1 MKKLLVIAKS
11 LGGGGSEVALI
22 EFLNHLDLKKYDV
35 TVLLMDKDDEYK
47 NRLTRKIKVRYI
59 RFDNKIY
66 HDMASMYALP
76 GKIIKK
82 VKLNHYFHIYN
93 LIAKHSK
100 MPDLPLYDIAI
111 DFYGYGAFTTAF
123 LALNIKA
130 KKKAF
135 WLHDVKMSWIKNV
148 DIYFDKFDKI
158 YGVSK
163 TAKNNFDNFYP
174 KFAGKTETFLNVVDT
189 ESIVKKS
196 LDYYP
201 KEFKDNNFY
210 IVTVGRLTEQKG
222 CDIAIKAAYLLKE
235 KILHFKWI
243 IIGEGRDHRKLNKLI
258 EKYKLQDNIY
268 LLGRKSNPYPYI
280 RNCNIYVQPSRHEGY
295 GLSVL
300 EARILKRPIVVS
312 NLPVFAEQI
321 ENEKNGIICELTPQ
335 KLSEGIYKLYKN
347 KKMLSNI
354 VDNVSNEKIAFD
366 SEMQKLNQ
374 L

>member
-1 MKKLLVIAKS
+1 
-11 LGGGGSEVALI
+11 
-22 EFLNHLDLKKYDV
+22 
-35 TVLLMDKDDEYK
+35 
-47 NRLTRKIKVRYI
+47 
-59 RFDNKIY
+59 
-66 HDMASMYALP
+66 
-76 GKIIKK
+76 
-82 VKLNHYFHIYN
+82 
-93 LIAKHSK
+93 
-100 MPDLPLYDIAI
+100 MP
-111 DFYGYGAFTTAF
+111 
-123 LALNIKA
+123 
-130 KKKAF
+130 
-135 WLHDVKMSWIKNV
+135 WIKNV

-158 YGVSK
+158 YCVSR
-163 TAKNNFDNFYP
+163 TAKDGFDTFYP
-174 KFAGKTETFLNVVDT
+174 KFADKTETFLNVVDT
-189 ESIVKKS
+189 GSIVRKS

-235 KILHFKWI
+235 KIPRFKWI
-243 IIGEGRDHRKLNKLI
+243 IIGEGRDHKKLNKLI
-258 EKYKLQDNIY
+258 AKYKLQDNVY
-268 LLGRKSNPYPYI
+268 LLGRKNNPYPYI
-280 RNCNIYVQPSRHEGY
+280 RNCDIYVQPSRHEGY

-300 EARILKRPIVVS
+300 EARILKKPIVVS

-321 ENEKNGIICELTPQ
+321 KNEKNGIICELTPQ